1 MAPSPGKRTRILKVS
16 AARVKVSLR
25 VMYSYEGLGLM
36 LALVALAAFWRDSLA
51 ARERALSAAARACK
65 RSEVQLL
72 DGALVISELGLR
84 RNARGGVRIWRLYE
98 FEFSLDG
105 SVRYPGRVG
114 MLGQG
119 VEMVQLDRPDGT
131 LIEGVGRVI

>member
-1 MAPSPGKRTRILKVS
+1 
-16 AARVKVSLR
+16 
-25 VMYSYEGLGLM
+25 MYSLEGLGLL
-36 LALVALAAFWRDSLA
+36 LALGLLVAFWRDSLA
-51 ARERALSAAARACK
+51 AREAALRAAVRACK
-65 RSEVQLL
+65 QSQVQLL

-84 RNARGGVRIWRLYE
+84 RNANGTVRFWRLYE

-105 SVRYPGRVG
+105 SARYPGRVG

-131 LIEGVGRVI
+131 LIEGIGRVV